1 MKQYLLKTNLTR
13 LCYIAIIITC
23 IANLT
28 YASRFLV
35 PLGDDGNI
43 YMWPAGYWIT
53 NLPWHQIPNF
63 LGASFLGEDHLGPLI
78 YLLGYVLYKL
88 PLNPEIAMNLAAK
101 VLFVGIVIS
110 TFAVASS
117 LWGSYSKTLVLFAF
131 VIPNTA
137 MTWRVIV
144 FNGNAN
150 YSALAVYATLYFYLQ
165 YLKTPRLWGALIF
178 SVAFLAMTFTFELA
192 FVGLPL
198 FAALTLIQVESSTIN
213 SKLRLLVINGV
224 WLITLFLPY
233 LVTHYTIYGTILP
246 KSRLG
251 VLAQG
256 NPISLALRGIFATWS
271 EWLFDIP
278 KVMLQLFFGEQ
289 RWQTE
294 MATSNLGLPAFISQT
309 IGLVAVIVL
318 AIATAF
324 ILKHLVRKWLVS
336 WSGRLLW
343 LALAIQHL
351 LMAYTGR
358 FEDGIWIIAGL
369 TFWLAVTDLVFNAL
383 TSGGQTIGV
392 ALERKVSIAS
402 FGILSAGIL
411 LGFIVQPFDQAQN
424 RYLNNYLSTMAAYR
438 AIGEDTN
445 QITLV
450 RLRPSTEW
458 FHPSA
463 FWIGHNIFWKH
474 PGLWYYNQESTTY
487 PRNMAIQTYT
497 NSSPK
502 AFQEILVH
510 RKRTP
515 QNSEVLLFEDQN
527 LFFRLFLDSENPQML
542 RVIPITP
549 GNPQTLAIYLPYE
562 MPYRGAPKRVRY
574 TLTFDQPLVGPQK
587 ILFNGSLTEDWD
599 FVENNKLQFLS
610 DSLDRSEIQISASN
624 ARLIQVDVFEL
635 HDGNNEPPST
645 PENKITVVI
654 SSPAALCGFG
664 LASDAGVQ
672 FSGTLEAGTLVAF
685 NPLLPG
691 QLKGNYST
699 IAANRNLRTTGTFN
713 LDPSTNSAPI
723 VVCP

>member
-1 MKQYLLKTNLTR
+1 M
-13 LCYIAIIITC
+13 ITC
-23 IANLT
+23 IANLI
-28 YASRFLV
+28 YATRFLM
-35 PLGDDGNI
+35 PLGDDGTI
-43 YMWPAGYWIT
+43 LMWPAGYWIT
-53 NLPWHQIPNF
+53 HLPWYQIPKF
-63 LGASFLGEDHLGPLI
+63 LGASFIGEDHLGPLH
-78 YLLGYVLYKL
+78 YLLGYVLYQL
-88 PLNPEIAMNLAAK
+88 PLSPEMAMNLADK
-101 VLFVGIVIS
+101 VLFVGVIIS
-110 TFAVASS
+110 AFAVATS
-117 LWGSYSKTLVLFAF
+117 LWGTQSKTLIFFAF

-137 MTWRVIV
+137 MTWRIIV
-144 FNGNAN
+144 FNGGYNF
-150 YSALAVYATLYFYLQ
+150 SALAVYATLYLYLQ
-165 YLKTPRLWGALIF
+165 HLKTPRLWGALVF
-178 SVAFLAMTFTFELA
+178 SVAFLAMTFTFESTFL
-192 FVGLPL
+192 GLPL
-198 FAALTLIQVESSTIN
+198 FAALTLFQTESSTMN
-213 SKLRLLVINGV
+213 SKLRLLFVNGG
-224 WLITLFLPY
+224 WLIMLFLPY
-233 LVTHYTIYGTILP
+233 LVIHYTIYGTILP
-246 KSRLG
+246 TSRVG

-256 NPISLALRGIFATWS
+256 NPIGLVLRGIFATWS

-289 RWQTE
+289 RWQTG
-294 MATSNLGLPAFISQT
+294 MAISNLGWPAFISQT

-324 ILKHLVRKWLVS
+324 ILKHVVRKRLVS

-358 FEDGIWIIAGL
+358 FEDGMWIVAGL

-383 TSGGQTIGV
+383 TVSSQTISV

-411 LGFIVQPFDQAQN
+411 VGFISRPFDQAQK
-424 RYLNNYLSTMAAYR
+424 RYLDNYLSTMAAYR

-458 FHPSA
+458 FHPGA

-474 PGLWYYNQESTTY
+474 PGLWYYNQEATTY

-497 NSSPK
+497 NASPK

-515 QNSEVLLFEDQN
+515 QNYEVLLFEDQN

-549 GNPQTLAIYLPYE
+549 VNPQTLAIYLPFE
-562 MPYRGAPKRVRY
+562 MPYRGAPIRVRY
-574 TLTFDQPLVGPQK
+574 ALTFDQPLVGPQK
-587 ILFNGSLTEDWD
+587 ILFNGSLIEDWD
-599 FVENNKLQFLS
+599 LVENNKLQFLS
-610 DSLDRSEIQISASN
+610 DRLDRGEIQMRASN

-635 HDGNNEPPST
+635 HNGKDESPST
-645 PENKITVVI
+645 PKNKITVVI
-654 SSPAALCGFG
+654 SSPTALCSFG
-664 LASDAGVQ
+664 LASDTGVQ
-672 FSGTLEAGTLVAF
+672 FSGTLDAGTLVAF

-691 QLKGNYST
+691 PLKGNYST
-699 IAANRNLRTTGTFN
+699 IAANRSLRTTGTFN

-723 VVCP
+723 IVCP